1 MGWRAQMAKRILV
14 VEDGGDLRAIVVIVL
29 RQVGGYETIE
39 AANGREAMEKAV
51 SEKPDLILM
60 DVDLPD
66 ISGITVAK
74 AVKNNPKTSHIL
86 IIAQTGWASSRWKTT
101 ALAAGIVAYLQKP
114 ASRELIISTI
124 ERFL

>member
-1 MGWRAQMAKRILV
+1 LV

-74 AVKNNPKTSHIL
+74 AVKNNPKTSHIP
-86 IIAQTGWASSRWKTT
+86 IIAQTAWASSRWKTT

>member
-74 AVKNNPKTSHIL
+74 AVK
-86 IIAQTGWASSRWKTT
+86 IIQKRRIFSSSLKR
-101 ALAAGIVAYLQKP
+101 AGPLADGKRRP
-114 ASRELIISTI
+114 WPPE
-124 ERFL
+124 